1 MDTRTSARALSLQI
15 PCVCTCRRV
24 FNSREHTCGAVLHSL
39 SGHKC
44 LVFDDGRLFGRE
56 LDLQHVRR
64 VCLQDTSG
72 ILLTWVIRGA
82 QVSLSRKRFRDMALS
97 QLQCLDENHF
107 NPRTNESKPDFL
119 YCENQRLA
127 LETLLRDG
135 REAFFKFLESR
146 GQRGFLSDPELDTL
160 CSLAEPYQPDSELF
174 PENAEE
180 GDPPLSLHYWPDL
193 SDTSAPQMDLGWP
206 DSGSYRGVTRTTV
219 YCQPPIDDQAHIKE
233 VVRRMIAQ
241 AQKVWQRNIR
251 VTERVLK
258 TPFVIVHTLKVY

>member
-1 MDTRTSARALSLQI
+1 
-15 PCVCTCRRV
+15 
-24 FNSREHTCGAVLHSL
+24 
-39 SGHKC
+39 
-44 LVFDDGRLFGRE
+44 
-56 LDLQHVRR
+56 
-64 VCLQDTSG
+64 
-72 ILLTWVIRGA
+72 
-82 QVSLSRKRFRDMALS
+82 MALS
-97 QLQCLDENHF
+97 QLQCLDENHV

-119 YCENQRLA
+119 YCEDQRLA

-146 GQRGFLSDPELDTL
+146 DQRGFLSDPELETL

-206 DSGSYRGVTRTTV
+206 DSASYRGVTRTTV

-241 AQKVWQRNIR
+241 AQKV
-251 VTERVLK
+251 
-258 TPFVIVHTLKVY
+258 